1 MLDFI
6 WPERHNQ
13 EIRKNPSL
21 IGVSKSAISMYEL
34 GKREPDYE
42 ILEALCNIFNVDS
55 DHILGRKDEITLL
68 SQSHRYALP
77 NEMERNLSSDQRY
90 LMAEII
96 KATPESARK
105 FKKLWDMINEEERNS

>member
-77 NEMERNLSSDQRY
+77 NEME
-90 LMAEII
+90 EI
-96 KATPESARK
+96 
-105 FKKLWDMINEEERNS
+105 